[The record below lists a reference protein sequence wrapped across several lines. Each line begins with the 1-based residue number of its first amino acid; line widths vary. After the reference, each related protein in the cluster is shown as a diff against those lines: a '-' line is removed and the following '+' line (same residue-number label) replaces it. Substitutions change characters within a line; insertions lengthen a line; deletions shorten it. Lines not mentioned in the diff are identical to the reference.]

1 MVHECFFLDFIKIF
15 VKSLQH
21 KTHRKKN
28 TASLNA
34 WGFSK
39 KFQLFNI
46 WSKECSCRDHCSTNL
61 TILMSYLLLSEAD
74 HRTVTTFMVPPFL
87 TTLTVTVAGVSVSGS
102 STLIP
107 LTSNSENIPNNI
119 DTCSLFKF

>member
-1 MVHECFFLDFIKIF
+1 MLGNL
-15 VKSLQH
+15 S
-21 KTHRKKN
+21 KN
-28 TASLNA
+28 FNYSISGQRINA
-34 WGFSK
+34 HAET
-39 KFQLFNI
+39 I
-46 WSKECSCRDHCSTNL
+46 VPP
-61 TILMSYLLLSEAD
+61 TILKSYLLLSEAD